1 MASEVLGERWTVL
14 VVRELLCGS
23 RRFNDLRRG
32 VPRMSPSLLVKRL
45 RALEQAGIVTRERR
59 GTNGSGDYRLT
70 TAGEELR
77 PIVEAMGVWGERW
90 VKSDLR
96 KRHLDASLLM
106 WDVRRTL
113 DRTRLPTRREVVRFV
128 FADGPAQARQYWL
141 IVENGEADLCLED
154 PGGEPDLEVSA
165 SVRSLTAV
173 WMGRI
178 SLDQALGE
186 GSITLFGPTAL
197 RREFRRWFGVST
209 FASLMGAS

>member
-45 RALEQAGIVTRERR
+45 RALEQAGIITHGR
-59 GTNGSGDYRLT
+59 GANGSGDYQLT
-70 TAGEELR
+70 AAGEELR

-113 DRTRLPTRREVVRFV
+113 DRSRLPARRELVQFS
-128 FADGPAQARQYWL
+128 FADGPAQARRYWL
-141 IVENGEADLCLED
+141 IVENGDADLCLED

-178 SLDQALGE
+178 SLDQALRE
-186 GSITLFGPTAL
+186 GSITLFGPAAL
-197 RREFRRWFGVST
+197 RREFRRWFGIST